1 MLSEQ
6 QVLRLLES
14 GTARPLVRCLHS
26 VGGWSSFLAGGLLS
40 AQLVTLTDLHGAFVC
55 SVPRNSN
62 SLRIISCANT
72 RISEICR
79 ALDYLLSL

>member
-6 QVLRLLES
+6 PVLRLLES

-55 SVPRNSN
+55 SVPGT
-62 SLRIISCANT
+62 RIVCASFLVPNT